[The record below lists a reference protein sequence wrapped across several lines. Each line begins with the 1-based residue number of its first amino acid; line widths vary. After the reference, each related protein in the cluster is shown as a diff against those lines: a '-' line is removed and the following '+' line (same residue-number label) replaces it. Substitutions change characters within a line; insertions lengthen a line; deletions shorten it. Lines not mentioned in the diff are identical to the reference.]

1 MYDLE
6 IVGVQIV
13 SPTASFQ
20 GCISVKDGKIAALS
34 ASPIG
39 RAKQSLDASGLYALP
54 GMVEQHV
61 HFMDPGE
68 LDREDF
74 IHGSSA
80 AATAG
85 VTTVIEHTHSY
96 PVRSLE
102 EFLDKRNHL
111 ATRSVVDF
119 GLAAHIWPGYQE
131 EISKLWENG
140 ISFFK
145 AFTCTTHGVPGLS
158 NSQMHSALSEVSRV
172 GGTVLAHCEDEAV
185 TEENERELR
194 QLNRLDGHVIQEW
207 RSKAAEELAVS
218 SVVLL
223 AQLTGAKVTI
233 AHVSHPFVVDLVQRA
248 RERGADLLAEVCPQY
263 MFLDEHKIES
273 RGPFGKFTPP
283 ARSES
288 EAGQMIRL
296 LAAGAIDI
304 LSSDHAPSTKRQ
316 KTSGNIWT
324 CHFGLPGV
332 ETTLP
337 LMLTAVNQG
346 QISLARV
353 IQAYSET
360 PARRLGL
367 FPKKGSLSIGADA
380 DIVLVDMT
388 KKWVIEDENIVSKAG
403 WSPYAGMECIGKPVM
418 TFVRGQLVMKDG
430 KIVTEP
436 GTGRYVTRVQEQ

>member
-13 SPTASFQ
+13 SPSASFT

-34 ASPIG
+34 AAPLG
-39 RAKQSLDASGLYALP
+39 QARESLDASGLHALP

-61 HFMDPGE
+61 HFMDPGD

-85 VTTVIEHTHSY
+85 VTTVIEHTHGH

-111 ATRSVVDF
+111 ARRSVVDF
-119 GLAAHIWPGYQE
+119 GLAAHIWPGYFG
-131 EISKLWENG
+131 EISALWENG

-158 NSQMHSALSEVSRV
+158 NSQMHSAFSEVSKV
-172 GGTVLAHCEDEAV
+172 GGTVLAHCEDEAL
-185 TEENERELR
+185 TQENERELR
-194 QLNRLDGHVIQEW
+194 RLGRTDGHVIQEW
-207 RSKAAEELAVS
+207 RSREAEELAVS
-218 SVVLL
+218 NVALL
-223 AQLTGAKVTI
+223 AKLTGAKVTI
-233 AHVSHPFVVDLVQRA
+233 AHVSHPLVVELVRRA
-248 RERGADLLAEVCPQY
+248 RELGADVMAEVCPQY
-263 MFLDEHKIES
+263 MFLDEHTIES

-288 EAGQMIRL
+288 EAGQMLEL
-296 LAAGAIDI
+296 LAAGSLDI
-304 LSSDHAPSTKRQ
+304 LSSDHAPSTRGQ

-337 LMLTAVNQG
+337 LMLTAANQG
-346 QISLARV
+346 KISLGRLV
-353 IQAYSET
+353 EAYSET

-367 FPKKGSLSIGADA
+367 FPEKGSLRIGADA
-380 DIVLVDMT
+380 DIVLVDMG
-388 KKWVIEDENIVSKAG
+388 KRWVIEDERIVSKAG
-403 WSPYAGMECIGKPVM
+403 WSPYSGMECVGKPVM
-418 TFVRGQLVMKDG
+418 TFVRGQMVMKDG
-430 KIVTEP
+430 RIVAEP
-436 GTGRYVTRVQEQ
+436 GAGRYVTRAQG

>member
-13 SPTASFQ
+13 SPSASFT
-20 GCISVKDGKIAALS
+20 GCISVKDGKIAAMS
-34 ASPIG
+34 ASPLG

-80 AATAG
+80 AASAG
-85 VTTVIEHTHSY
+85 VTTVIEHTHGH

-102 EFLDKRNHL
+102 EFLDKRDHL
-111 ATRSVVDF
+111 ANRSVVDF
-119 GLAAHIWPGYQE
+119 GLAAHIWPGYYE
-131 EISKLWENG
+131 EISKLWESG

-158 NSQMHSALSEVSRV
+158 NSQMHRAFSEISRV
-172 GGTVLAHCEDEAV
+172 GGTVLTHCEDEAV
-185 TEENERELR
+185 TEENEREL
-194 QLNRLDGHVIQEW
+194 QRLGRTDGHVIQEW
-207 RSKAAEELAVS
+207 RSKEAEELAVS
-218 SVVLL
+218 NVVLL
-223 AQLTGAKVTI
+223 AKLTGAKVTI
-233 AHVSHPFVVDLVQRA
+233 AHVSHPFVVELVQRA
-248 RERGADLLAEVCPQY
+248 RDLGADVMSEVCPQY
-263 MFLDEHKIES
+263 MFLDERKIES

-288 EAGQMIRL
+288 ESMQMIEL
-296 LAAGAIDI
+296 LASGAVDI
-304 LSSDHAPSTKRQ
+304 LSSDHAPSTKGQ

-346 QISLARV
+346 EISLARV
-353 IQAYSET
+353 VEAYSET

-367 FPKKGSLSIGADA
+367 FPEKGSLRIGADA
-380 DIVLVDMT
+380 DIVLVDMG
-388 KKWVIEDENIVSKAG
+388 KRWVIEDQDVVSKAG
-403 WSPYAGMECIGKPVM
+403 WSPYSGTECIGKPVM
-418 TFVRGQLVMKDG
+418 TFVRGQLAMKDG
-430 KIVTEP
+430 KIVAEP
-436 GTGRYVTRVQEQ
+436 GAGRYVTRARG